1 MKTLVNHSFIN
12 KKVLIRVDFNV
23 PLNDKLQVVDNTR
36 IYAAKPTIDYVL
48 NNGGSCILISH
59 MGRPQGFS
67 PDLSLKN
74 IVSEVSKVLGRSV
87 YFFSDCIGEEAEN
100 KSRLLEPGQ
109 VLLLENLRFYKEES
123 EGDFDFAK
131 KLSRHGTVFI
141 NDAFGAAHRAHAS
154 TTIISRF
161 FKNNKFFGKLLEK
174 EVLAIDKVLKSG
186 EKPVLAIIG
195 GAKVSSKITIIES
208 MLDKIDHLI
217 IGGGMVY
224 TFIYALKGKIGNSIY
239 EKDYA
244 NVALKIIDKA
254 KSKNVSLHLPIDVV
268 AGDNFSNNSN
278 QKIFDVNNISKGW
291 EGMDAGPKSLRLFES
306 IILKCNTI
314 LWNGPLGVFE
324 FENFAKGTIKIGDSI
339 AKKTKLGAF
348 SLVGGGDSVFAVK
361 KYGLENEMSY
371 VSTGGGA
378 MLESLEGK
386 ILPGIKALID

>member
-1 MKTLVNHSFIN
+1 MKTLLNQSFIN

-23 PLNDKLQVVDNTR
+23 PLNDELKVLDNTR

-59 MGRPQGFS
+59 MGRPKGFS
-67 PDLSLKN
+67 LKLSLKN
-74 IVSEVSKVLGRSV
+74 IVSEVSKVLGRPV
-87 YFFSDCIGEEAEN
+87 EFFSDCIGEAVQ
-100 KSRLLEPGQ
+100 KKCKLLEPGQ

-123 EGDFDFAK
+123 EGDIHFAE
-131 KLSRHGTVFI
+131 KLSRNGTTFI
-141 NDAFGAAHRAHAS
+141 NDAFGAAHRTHAS
-154 TTIISRF
+154 TAIITRF
-161 FKNNKFFGKLLEK
+161 FMNNKFFGKLLEK
-174 EVLAIDKVLKSG
+174 EILAIDKVLKSG
-186 EKPVLAIIG
+186 RKPVLAIIG

-208 MLDKIDHLI
+208 LLDKIDHLI

-224 TFIYALKGKIGNSIY
+224 TFIHALKGKIGNSIY

-244 NVALKIIDKA
+244 NTALKIIDKA

-268 AGDNFSNNSN
+268 AGNTFSNNSS
-278 QKIFDVNNISKGW
+278 QKIFEVNNIKKGW
-291 EGMDAGPKSLRLFES
+291 EGMDAGPKSLRLFET
-306 IILKCNTI
+306 IIQKCNTI

-324 FENFAKGTIKIGDSI
+324 FENFAKGTIQIGEFI
-339 AKKTKLGAF
+339 AEKTKLGAF

-361 KYGLENEMSY
+361 KYGLEDKMSY